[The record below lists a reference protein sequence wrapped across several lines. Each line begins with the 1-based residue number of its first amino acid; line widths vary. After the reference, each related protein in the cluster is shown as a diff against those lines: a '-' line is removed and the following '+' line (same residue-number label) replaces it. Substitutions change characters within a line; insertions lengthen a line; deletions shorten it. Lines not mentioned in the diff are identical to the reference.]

1 MIDPTP
7 AEALD
12 DARSDIISARI
23 AAHDGNE
30 DRRSYWACAAIDAA
44 ATILVDPTASARQ
57 VVAARSFLAEGLAL
71 DGRANTCGAE
81 TIDTDEEARA
91 LGDADQRWLD
101 DYLANRPAAQSAS
114 YGARGHVDQSVAQ
127 GRAQLDDAATWGTHP
142 AFYRPPAQLHPQ
154 LGHQPIQTR
163 RHRPSC

>member
-12 DARSDIISARI
+12 DARSDIISARL

-91 LGDADQRWLD
+91 LGR
-101 DYLANRPAAQSAS
+101 
-114 YGARGHVDQSVAQ
+114 
-127 GRAQLDDAATWGTHP
+127 
-142 AFYRPPAQLHPQ
+142 
-154 LGHQPIQTR
+154 
-163 RHRPSC
+163 SCDGFR